1 MWSLEIL
8 IALNEKQARKE
19 QEKKRKEEKKKQ
31 AVA

>member
-19 QEKKRKEEKKKQ
+19 QEKKRKEEKKQ